1 MSIRISTGDPQTRFL
16 HGFAN
21 HIHAKDRSWKKHSIV
36 RDFFEFFQSDAF
48 STENTIHVRNQNI
61 ECLHI
66 RMMLQKRIDFFIQGS
81 RHEPLFRLI
90 EIRGLFR
97 SHVG

>member
-1 MSIRISTGDPQTRFL
+1 MSIRISTGDPQACFL
-16 HGFAN
+16 HGFSN

-48 STENTIHVRNQNI
+48 SAENTIHVRNQNI

-66 RMMLQKRIDFFIQGS
+66 
-81 RHEPLFRLI
+81 
-90 EIRGLFR
+90 
-97 SHVG
+97 